1 LKKQKKP
8 PKTPIERAANTI
20 LKDQRFV
27 LPLRIWHRG
36 EVGQLAASSGASVV
50 LTGSK

>member
-1 LKKQKKP
+1 LEKQKP

-27 LPLRIWHRG
+27 LPLRIWHRV
-36 EVGQLAASSGASVV
+36 EAAQLTASSGASVV